1 MKNIRLI
8 SAVTA
13 AATLLAAC
21 ATSEP
26 QPYYESQPSRSQT
39 YPSPAPARYNV
50 GVVEKIE
57 VIRKDGGSNIAGTVI
72 GGIVGGLI
80 GSQIGGGSGRT
91 AATVI
96 GAAGGAVAGNQIE
109 NRTRRADET
118 FRVTIRYDNG
128 SYHTLHQD
136 DITDLRTGDRVR
148 VDGNRIYRY

>member
-13 AATLLAAC
+13 AGTLLTAC
-21 ATSEP
+21 ATSE
-26 QPYYESQPSRSQT
+26 QPYYESQPPYSQT

-109 NRTRRADET
+109 SRTRRADET

-128 SYHTLHQD
+128 SYHTLRQD

>member
-8 SAVTA
+8 SALTA
-13 AATLLAAC
+13 VGTLLTAC
-21 ATSEP
+21 ATPEP
-26 QPYYESQPSRSQT
+26 RPYYDSQPPRSQSYPWPT
-39 YPSPAPARYNV
+39 YASHEV
-50 GVVEKIE
+50 GTVEKIE

-109 NRTRRADET
+109 NRARRADET

-128 SYHTLHQD
+128 AYHTLQQD